1 MKNLSDFMS
10 KIEALDSDFK
20 KHEETLKLDLFEIY
34 SQVPEII
41 SLLSNVEN
49 AKNGFYFFEDFGF
62 LSYGVQVPAKIADLK
77 FINDFLTEDYFHI
90 DRGHSGHNDLIL
102 SVTCGQAITI
112 DYTWK
117 NTLIYD
123 HEENETI
130 IEKYENWMS
139 QEYLAAKIELHQLK
153 TGIFGD
159 VVEIDYYGQYKK
171 HFNTFEALNIKTE
184 TTREVLLQ
192 IIEKIEKMQENE

>member
-112 DYTWK
+112 DYTSK
-117 NTLIYD
+117 NTFIYD